1 MWSSI
6 QEQILLFLDGKDFGE
21 MNFFE
26 SVLKLIHDYLPT
38 YLSGAGRTL
47 LIALVG
53 TIIGCIIGLAI
64 GILQTIPRTKK
75 DPLLKRGLLSFVR
88 GILTVYVEF
97 FRGTPMM
104 IQAVFIYF
112 GVAYLYG
119 VRMDI
124 MLAAFIIVSIN
135 TGAYMAET
143 VRGGILSIDPGQT
156 EGAKAIGM
164 THVQTM
170 VHIIL
175 PQTLRNIMP
184 QIGNNFIINI
194 KDTCVLSAI
203 GVSELFFAHRGVA
216 GATYAYFQSATI
228 TIIIYLTMTI
238 FFSRLLRWVE
248 KKMDGVD
255 SYDLATA
262 DTLAHTTG
270 MYSYPKKGSHF
281 DERNLERPNVQPK
294 DKKRGQ

>member
-104 IQAVFIYF
+104 IRQC
-112 GVAYLYG
+112 
-119 VRMDI
+119 
-124 MLAAFIIVSIN
+124 
-135 TGAYMAET
+135 
-143 VRGGILSIDPGQT
+143 LSIL
-156 EGAKAIGM
+156 
-164 THVQTM
+164 V
-170 VHIIL
+170 
-175 PQTLRNIMP
+175 
-184 QIGNNFIINI
+184 
-194 KDTCVLSAI
+194 
-203 GVSELFFAHRGVA
+203 
-216 GATYAYFQSATI
+216 
-228 TIIIYLTMTI
+228 
-238 FFSRLLRWVE
+238 
-248 KKMDGVD
+248 
-255 SYDLATA
+255 
-262 DTLAHTTG
+262 
-270 MYSYPKKGSHF
+270 
-281 DERNLERPNVQPK
+281 
-294 DKKRGQ
+294 